1 MKISKITRQKNLSDR
16 YNLFTEKA
24 GKEEYAFSVDESIL
38 VKYQLRK
45 GMELDP
51 LLLNQIQYSDE
62 IRKGYHTAVRYL
74 TRMKR
79 TEAEVRTHLRMK
91 IEEDTVIAEVIRKL
105 YEMKFLDDED
115 YAYSYVRT
123 QKNTSD
129 KGPELIRRELRE
141 KGLGDELI
149 SKALVELPFDVMLA
163 NAEKIAAKA
172 LSSNKKNSFKM
183 AKQKVEQT
191 LTRKGYPGSV
201 IKEVKLS
208 LDETGEEDELA
219 ALRVHGEKAQRK
231 FSAYTGYEFK
241 QKMKQFLYR
250 KGFSIE
256 LIQKYLDE
264 LESFE
269 D

>member
-1 MKISKITRQKNLSDR
+1 MIISKITRQKNLSDR
-16 YNLFTEKA
+16 YNIFTEKA
-24 GKEEYAFSVDESIL
+24 GKEEYAFSVDESVL

-45 GMELDP
+45 GMELDT
-51 LLLNQIQYSDE
+51 LLLNEVQYSDE
-62 IRKGYHTAVRYL
+62 IRKGYHSAVQYL
-74 TRMKR
+74 ARMKR
-79 TEAEVRTHLRMK
+79 TEKEVRAHLHK
-91 IEEDTVIAEVIRKL
+91 KFEEDVVVTEIIRKL

-115 YAYSYVRT
+115 YAFSYVRT

-129 KGPELIRRELRE
+129 KGPSLIRRELRE

-149 SKALVELPFDVMLA
+149 GRALDELPFDVMLA

-172 LSSNKKNSFKM
+172 LSSNKKNSYKI

-191 LTRKGYPGSV
+191 LARKGYPSAI

-208 LDETGEEDELA
+208 LDETDEEDDLA

-256 LIQKYLDE
+256 LIDRYFDE